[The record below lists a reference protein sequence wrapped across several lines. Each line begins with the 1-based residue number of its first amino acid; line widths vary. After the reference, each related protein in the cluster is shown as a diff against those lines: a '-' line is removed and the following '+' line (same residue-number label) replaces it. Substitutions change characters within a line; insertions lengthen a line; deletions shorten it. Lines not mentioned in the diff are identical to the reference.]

1 MKEILMRKFYLM
13 TFVLLA
19 LFGHA
24 DAQSVTK
31 VFRGTIAEKP
41 VQMTLTRNG
50 ENLNGTYFYQRIG
63 KDLRLAGSIE
73 SDGAFALAE
82 YDVKNVITGE
92 MKGFWRKADD
102 GSAYLEGE
110 WINPQTRDSSGLSV
124 GEEMIF
130 FTGKAK
136 LINKTFEE
144 KNKPR
149 MFEISADYP
158 ELTGAKPAAA
168 AKFNKLIKDSVMKE
182 IADFR
187 KNMLG
192 LNAEDLKFFKDNG
205 TEAYLEMGY
214 MIDFANDKVVSIGFG
229 ASTFEGGAHPNHYS
243 FTVNFDLAAGKKIE
257 LADLFK
263 PNSNYLKVISDYSI
277 KKLKEQR
284 EDMTDDEWL
293 ATGASAKAE
302 NFKSWSIKKTGIL
315 INFDPYQVAAYAAG
329 PQEVFIPYSELKSV
343 LREKS
348 VVSNL

>member
-1 MKEILMRKFYLM
+1 MRKFYLI
-13 TFVLLA
+13 TFIVLA
-19 LFGHA
+19 LFAYA
-24 DAQSVTK
+24 DAQTVTK
-31 VFRGTIAEKP
+31 VFRGTIVGKP
-41 VQMTLTRNG
+41 VQMTLTRSG
-50 ENLNGTYFYQRIG
+50 ENLNGTYFYQRLG

-73 SDGAFALAE
+73 TDGAFALAE
-82 YDVKNVITGE
+82 YDAKNVITGE
-92 MKGFWRKADD
+92 LKGFWRKADD

-110 WINPQTRDSSGLSV
+110 WINPKTRDSSGLSL

-158 ELTGAKPAAA
+158 ELTGANPAAA
-168 AKFNKLIKDSVMKE
+168 AKFNKLIKDTVMKE

-192 LNAEDLKFFKDNG
+192 LTADELKFFKESEMN
-205 TEAYLEMGY
+205 AYLEMGY
-214 MIDFANDKVVSIGFG
+214 GVDFANDKVVSIGFG
-229 ASTFEGGAHPNHYS
+229 VSDFEGGAHPNHYS
-243 FTVNFDLAAGKKIE
+243 FTVNFDLATGKKIE

-263 PNSNYLKVISDYSI
+263 LKSNYLKVISDYSI
-277 KKLKEQR
+277 KKLKEQQ

-293 ATGASAKAE
+293 ATGAGAKAE

-315 INFDPYQVAAYAAG
+315 ITFDPYQVAAYAAG

>member
-1 MKEILMRKFYLM
+1 MRKFYLI
-13 TFVLLA
+13 TFIVLA
-19 LFGHA
+19 LFIHTN
-24 DAQSVTK
+24 AQNVTK

-41 VQMTLTRNG
+41 IQMTLTRSG

-73 SDGAFALAE
+73 TDGAFALAE
-82 YDVKNVITGE
+82 YDAKNVITGE
-92 MKGFWRKADD
+92 LRGFWRKADD
-102 GSAYLEGE
+102 GSVYLEGE
-110 WINPQTRDSSGLSV
+110 WINPKTRESSGLSV

-158 ELTGAKPAAA
+158 ELTGANPASA

-182 IADFR
+182 VADFR

-192 LNAEDLKFFKDNG
+192 LTADELKFFKESEMN
-205 TEAYLEMGY
+205 AYLEMGY
-214 MIDFANDKVVSIGFG
+214 MVDFANDKVVSIGFG
-229 ASTFEGGAHPNHYS
+229 ASNFEGGAHPNHYS
-243 FTVNFDLAAGKKIE
+243 FTINFDLATGKKIE

-263 PNSNYLKVISDYSI
+263 LNSNYLKVISDYSI
-277 KKLKEQR
+277 KKLKEQQ

-293 ATGASAKAE
+293 ATGAGAKAE

-329 PQEVFIPYSELKSV
+329 PQEVFIPYSELKSI

-348 VVSNL
+348 VVSTL